1 MFGICRPEVTAKNDN
16 LAAPGKSAASDVPQ
30 RGLKFVKVPPVNQ
43 CCLVHHQK
51 FGSLEE
57 LAQVA
62 LGADGEATLLG
73 RVQAHLFKLFSKLNL
88 RSKSSTFILEWK
100 VRPSGR
106 RLAASPVVPIAKATA
121 PPGSELLTPAKIAS
135 RVKVLPQ
142 PPLASTKSCS
152 GRLLDTLSI
161 TKSKISFC
169 SSVIRSSRFLDH
181 V

>member
-152 GRLLDTLSI
+152 GRLLDILSI
-161 TKSKISFC
+161 TK
-169 SSVIRSSRFLDH
+169 L
-181 V
+181 